1 MSLKTYIKWI
11 RMRHGERTLLN
22 GTCSD
27 PLANVT
33 YAHVTY
39 AHVTYAHVE
48 PLRMLLADTLIP

>member
-39 AHVTYAHVE
+39 AHVE